1 MTKSESNYI
10 LKLRN
15 SGLRPTKQRLKICE
29 VLFNREKTFHFT
41 INDLAKNISEQ
52 LNEKISLATVY
63 NTVHAFKD
71 KGYLKEIS
79 INSDKSYFDT
89 NITNHHHFFDED
101 TNELIDCNEEVIE
114 TPKIKKNIL
123 GKKINSVEVLVKVAT
138 DNQNQK

>member
-1 MTKSESNYI
+1 MLKNNEFI
-10 LKLRN
+10 DKLRA
-15 SGLRPTKQRLKICE
+15 SGLRPTKQRLKICD

-41 INDLAKNISEQ
+41 INDLAKRISDQ
-52 LNEKISLATVY
+52 LNEKISLATIY

-89 NITNHHHFFDED
+89 NTTNHHHFYDED
-101 TNELIDCNEEVIE
+101 TNKLIDCNKDDIEEI
-114 TPKIKKNIL
+114 KIKKNIS
-123 GKKINSVEVLVKVAT
+123 GKKIKSVEVLIKVAS

>member
-1 MTKSESNYI
+1 MLKNSEFI
-10 LKLRN
+10 DKLRL

-41 INDLAKNISEQ
+41 INDLAKSISEQ

-101 TNELIDCNEEVIE
+101 TNELVDCNESDVE
-114 TPKIKKNIL
+114 KINIRRNVT
-123 GKKINSVEVLVKVAT
+123 GKKIKSVELLIKVAS
-138 DNQNQK
+138 DNQNQN

>member
-1 MTKSESNYI
+1 MLKNTEFVG
-10 LKLRN
+10 KLRS

-41 INDLAKNISEQ
+41 INDLAKNISDQ

-79 INSDKSYFDT
+79 INGDRSYFDT
-89 NITNHHHFFDED
+89 NTTNHHHFYDED
-101 TNELIDCNEEVIE
+101 TNQLIDCQNNDIEEIKVKNNV
-114 TPKIKKNIL
+114 TAKKIKSI
-123 GKKINSVEVLVKVAT
+123 EVLIKVAS
-138 DNQNQK
+138 DNQNQN

>member
-1 MTKSESNYI
+1 MSKNVEFI
-10 LKLRN
+10 DKLRL

-41 INDLAKNISEQ
+41 INDLAKKISEQ

-63 NTVHAFKD
+63 NTVHAFKQ

-89 NITNHHHFFDED
+89 NILNHHHFYDED
-101 TNELIDCNEEVIE
+101 TNQLIDCDNGDIE
-114 TPKIKKNIL
+114 KINIKKNIT
-123 GKKINSVEVLVKVAT
+123 VK
-138 DNQNQK
+138 N

>member
-1 MTKSESNYI
+1 MLKNSEFVD
-10 LKLRN
+10 KLRL

-41 INDLAKNISEQ
+41 INDLAKSISEQ
-52 LNEKISLATVY
+52 LNEKISLATIY

-89 NITNHHHFFDED
+89 NTTIHHHFFDED
-101 TNELIDCNEEVIE
+101 TNELIDCDNDDIE
-114 TPKIKKNIL
+114 KINIKKNIT
-123 GKKINSVEVLVKVAT
+123 GKKINSVEVLIKVAT
-138 DNQNQK
+138 DNQNQN

>member
-1 MTKSESNYI
+1 MIKSTEFVD
-10 LKLRN
+10 KLRL

-29 VLFNREKTFHFT
+29 VLFNRDKTFHFT
-41 INDLAKNISEQ
+41 INDLAKSISEQ

-89 NITNHHHFFDED
+89 NTKIHHHFFDED
-101 TNELIDCNEEVIE
+101 LNELIDCDNNDIE
-114 TPKIKKNIL
+114 KINIKKNIT
-123 GKKINSVEVLVKVAT
+123 GKKIKSVEVLIKVAS
-138 DNQNQK
+138 DNQNQN

>member
-1 MTKSESNYI
+1 MLKNSEFI
-10 LKLRN
+10 DKLRL

-41 INDLAKNISEQ
+41 INDLAKSILEQ

-63 NTVHAFKD
+63 NTVDAFKN

-89 NITNHHHFFDED
+89 NITNHHHFYDED
-101 TNELIDCNEEVIE
+101 TNQLIDCDNDDIE
-114 TPKIKKNIL
+114 KINIKKNIT
-123 GKKINSVEVLVKVAT
+123 GKKINSVEVLIKVAS
-138 DNQNQK
+138 DNQNQN

>member
-1 MTKSESNYI
+1 MQKNSEFVD
-10 LKLRN
+10 KLRS

-29 VLFNREKTFHFT
+29 LLFKRERTFHFT
-41 INDLAKNISEQ
+41 INDLAKNISDQ

-63 NTVHAFKD
+63 NTVHAFKN

-101 TNELIDCNEEVIE
+101 TNELIDCDNEVIE
-114 TPKIKKNIL
+114 KVNIKKNIT
-123 GKKINSVEVLVKVAT
+123 GKKINSVEVLIKVASN
-138 DNQNQK
+138 NQNQN

>member
-1 MTKSESNYI
+1 MSKNLEFTD
-10 LKLRN
+10 KLRS

-29 VLFNREKTFHFT
+29 VLFNRDHTFHFT
-41 INDLAKNISEQ
+41 INDLAKNISKE
-52 LNEKISLATVY
+52 LNERISLATVY
-63 NTVHAFKD
+63 NTVHAFKK

-89 NITNHHHFFDED
+89 NTTNHHHFFDED
-101 TNELIDCNEEVIE
+101 TNELIDCDDGIIE
-114 TPKIKKNIL
+114 TPKIKKNIS

>member
-1 MTKSESNYI
+1 MIKNSEFI
-10 LKLRN
+10 DKLRS

-29 VLFNREKTFHFT
+29 VLFNRDKTFHFT
-41 INDLAKNISEQ
+41 INDLAKQISNQ

-89 NITNHHHFFDED
+89 NISNHHHFFDED
-101 TNELIDCNEEVIE
+101 TNELIDCNDDVIE
-114 TPKIKKNIL
+114 KVNIKKNL
-123 GKKINSVEVLVKVAT
+123 TGKKINSVEVLVKVAS
-138 DNQNQK
+138 DNQNQN